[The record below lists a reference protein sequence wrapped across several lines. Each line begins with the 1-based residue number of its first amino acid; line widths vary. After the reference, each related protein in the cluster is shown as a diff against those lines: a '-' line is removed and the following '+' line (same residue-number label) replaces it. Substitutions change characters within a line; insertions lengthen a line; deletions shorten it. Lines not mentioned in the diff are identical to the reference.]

1 MPSLGVNIDHIA
13 TLREA
18 RRTTEPDPVRA
29 AVLAELGGA
38 DQITVHLREDRR
50 HIHDRDLELLIRTV
64 QTRVNLEMA
73 LVDEIVGIALK
84 LKPACVCLVPERRE
98 EVTTEGGL
106 NVAGSLERVKPIVGR
121 LGEAGIEVSLFI
133 APDLRQIEA
142 AAKSGAPFVEIHT
155 GGYANAKTEDG
166 LAAQLGEVER
176 ASLEAQRL
184 GLRVNAGHGLN
195 YQNVQPVARIQ
206 GMHELNIG
214 HSIVARAVF
223 TGLTE
228 AVREMKRLIG

>member
-1 MPSLGVNIDHIA
+1 MPFLGVNIDHIA

-73 LVDEIVGIALK
+73 LVDEIVGIALN
-84 LKPACVCLVPERRE
+84 LRPACACLVPERRE

-106 NVAGSLERVKPIVGR
+106 NVAGSLERVKTVAGR
-121 LGEAGIEVSLFI
+121 LGEAGIDVSLFI
-133 APDLRQIEA
+133 DPDLRQIEA
-142 AAKSGAPFVEIHT
+142 AARSGAPFVEIHT
-155 GGYANAKTEDG
+155 GGYANAKTEEE
-166 LAAQLGEVER
+166 LAARLGEVER
-176 ASLEAQRL
+176 AAQEAQRL

-195 YQNVQPVARIQ
+195 YRNVQPIARIQ